1 MGESRRRR
9 PVATSIG
16 HPGSMTLELDP
27 PSRHVAFDAL
37 FNVRDL
43 GGYRT
48 AGGRT
53 TRWQTLY
60 RADGMNRVGGSDLAR
75 LAALGLRTVVDL
87 RTHGELAERGRFP
100 VDAMPVAYHHLPVI
114 RETWEN
120 WDVARDVDP
129 VEFLAQRYQEMLD
142 EGAPALAAALEVL
155 ADPAAYPAV
164 FHCAAGKDRTGVLAA
179 VILGVLG
186 VDDDTVATDY
196 GLSRAAMDTLV
207 EWLRA
212 NVPEALDAMTDQPAA
227 FLDAPPRAMHEVLA
241 LVRAEHG
248 SMVGYVASIGVAP
261 ATVEALRGNLLS

>member
-1 MGESRRRR
+1 
-9 PVATSIG
+9 VIVD
-16 HPGSMTLELDP
+16 LEP
-27 PSRHVAFDAL
+27 PDRHVVFDTL

-48 AGGRT
+48 TDGRI

-60 RADGMNRVGGSDLAR
+60 RADGINRVSGADLDR

-87 RTHGELAERGRFP
+87 RTHGELEERGRFP
-100 VDAMPVAYHHLPVI
+100 VDALPVAYHHLPVI

-120 WDVARDVDP
+120 WDLDP
-129 VEFLAQRYQEMLD
+129 DLEPVGFLVRRYQEMLD

-179 VILGVLG
+179 VVLG
-186 VDDDTVATDY
+186 LLDVPDETVADDY

-207 EWLRA
+207 EWLRVNA
-212 NVPEALDAMTDQPAA
+212 PEALDAMTDQPAA

-248 SMVGYVASIGVAP
+248 TMAGYVASIGVGAD
-261 ATVEALRGNLLS
+261 TVAALRRVLLA